1 VAVEQGEGGRNNV
14 RGKIQTQT
22 AAKRR
27 TNVKSIRNLKLGMK
41 VGFMALAL
49 CLAAS
54 QGKAQDT
61 YKGQFTLPFEA
72 RWGLAVLPPGDYT
85 ISLDAANSYL
95 VVRGEDKTAMI
106 MGIVTDRKDISDHSQ
121 LTVVKTAA
129 GYAVQT
135 LEAGEAG
142 LTLTYSVPKS
152 KRDREAQEL
161 HAELTLPVS
170 TVRE

>member
-1 VAVEQGEGGRNNV
+1 
-14 RGKIQTQT
+14 
-22 AAKRR
+22 
-27 TNVKSIRNLKLGMK
+27 VKSIRNLKLAMK

-54 QGKAQDT
+54 QGKAQGT

-72 RWGLAVLPPGDYT
+72 RWGIAVLPPGDYT
-85 ISLDAANSYL
+85 ISLDLDISRAPNYL
-95 VVRGEDKTAMI
+95 LVRGEGKTAMI
-106 MGIVTDRKDISDHSQ
+106 MANVADQKEISNHSQ

-135 LEAGEAG
+135 LDAGQAG
-142 LTLTYSVPKS
+142 LTLSYPVPEN
-152 KRDREAQEL
+152 KRDREAREQYSEL
-161 HAELTLPVS
+161 RLPVS

>member
-1 VAVEQGEGGRNNV
+1 
-14 RGKIQTQT
+14 
-22 AAKRR
+22 
-27 TNVKSIRNLKLGMK
+27 VKSIRNLKVIMK

-54 QGKAQDT
+54 QGKAQGT

-72 RWGLAVLPPGDYT
+72 RWGLAVLAPGDYT
-85 ISLDAANSYL
+85 ISLDLDPASNYL
-95 VVRGEDKTAMI
+95 VVRGEGKTAMI
-106 MGIVTDRKDISDHSQ
+106 LGIVADRNDISDHSQ

-142 LTLTYSVPKS
+142 LMLSYYVPKN

-161 HAELTLPVS
+161 NSELRLPVS

>member
-1 VAVEQGEGGRNNV
+1 
-14 RGKIQTQT
+14 
-22 AAKRR
+22 
-27 TNVKSIRNLKLGMK
+27 VKSIRNLKLAMK

-54 QGKAQDT
+54 QGKAQGT

-85 ISLDAANSYL
+85 ISMDLDAANRFL
-95 VVRGEDKTAMI
+95 VVRGEGKTALI
-106 MGIVTDRKDISDHSQ
+106 LGIVTDRKDISDHSQ
-121 LTVVKTAA
+121 LTLVKTAS
-129 GYAVQT
+129 GYRVQT

-142 LTLTYSVPKS
+142 VTLTYSVPKS
-152 KRDREAQEL
+152 KRDREAEEL
-161 HAELTLPVS
+161 HSELRLPVS

>member
-1 VAVEQGEGGRNNV
+1 M
-14 RGKIQTQT
+14 
-22 AAKRR
+22 
-27 TNVKSIRNLKLGMK
+27 KSIGRLKLGMK

-54 QGKAQDT
+54 QGKART
-61 YKGQFTLPFEA
+61 YTGKFTLPFEA
-72 RWGLAVLPPGDYT
+72 RWGLAVLAPGDYT
-85 ISLDAANSYL
+85 ISMDLDTANTFNFM
-95 VVRGEDKTAMI
+95 VVRGEGQTALI
-106 MGIVTDRKDISDHSQ
+106 LANVTDQKELSSHSQ

-129 GYAVQT
+129 GYAVQS

>member
-1 VAVEQGEGGRNNV
+1 M
-14 RGKIQTQT
+14 
-22 AAKRR
+22 
-27 TNVKSIRNLKLGMK
+27 KSIGNLKLAMK

-54 QGKAQDT
+54 QGKAQGT

-72 RWGLAVLPPGDYT
+72 WWGLAVLPPGDYT
-85 ISLDAANSYL
+85 ISMDLDAASNYL
-95 VVRGEDKTAMI
+95 VVRGEGKTALI
-106 MGIVTDRKDISDHSQ
+106 LGIVSDRNDISDHSQ

-129 GYAVQT
+129 GYTVQT

-142 LTLTYSVPKS
+142 MTLTYSVTKS
-152 KRDREAQEL
+152 KRDREAREQYSEL
-161 HAELTLPVS
+161 RFPVS

>member
-1 VAVEQGEGGRNNV
+1 V
-14 RGKIQTQT
+14 RGKIQTQA

-54 QGKAQDT
+54 QGKAQGT
-61 YKGQFTLPFEA
+61 YTGKFTLPFEA
-72 RWGLAVLPPGDYT
+72 RWGNAVLTPGDYT
-85 ISLDAANSYL
+85 ISMDLDSVSNFNYL
-95 VVRGEDKTAMI
+95 VVRGEGKSAI
-106 MGIVTDRKDISDHSQ
+106 ILAGVTESKEVSNHSD
-121 LTVVKTAA
+121 LTLVRTAA

-135 LEAGEAG
+135 FEAGQAG
-142 LTLTYSVPKS
+142 VTLSYSVPKN
-152 KRDREAQEL
+152 KRDQEAQEL
-161 HAELTLPVS
+161 HSELRLAVS